1 MMGAE
6 IIKKFENKYLHR
18 TEYLFKMNHEA
29 KSTPS
34 RSDIRE
40 LISNILKV
48 PKDLIVVRK
57 IKTPFGKNE
66 SFIEIF
72 IYDNKEKMLEIEPR
86 HILKRNGLI
95 EEMD

>member
-1 MMGAE
+1 MSVE

-18 TEYLFKMNHEA
+18 TEYLFKITHDA
-29 KSTPS
+29 KNTPS

-40 LISNILKV
+40 LISSTLKA
-48 PKDLIVVRK
+48 PKDLIVIRK

-66 SFIEIF
+66 SFIELF
-72 IYDNKEKMLEIEPR
+72 IYDNKEKMLEIEPK

-95 EEMD
+95 